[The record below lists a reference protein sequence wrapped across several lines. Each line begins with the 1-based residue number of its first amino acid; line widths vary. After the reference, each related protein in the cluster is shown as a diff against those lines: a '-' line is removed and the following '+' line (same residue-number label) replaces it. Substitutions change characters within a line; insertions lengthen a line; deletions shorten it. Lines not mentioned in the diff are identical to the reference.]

1 MTGRVT
7 NSISFQSGDPH
18 GACNGLFRIELEG
31 LDTVELRP
39 HQAFIIPKRLLLRP
53 VVPQRSAVLMIE
65 RADVVATG
73 N

>member
-7 NSISFQSGDPH
+7 NSISFRSGDPH

-39 HQAFIIPKRLLLRP
+39 HQAFIIPKTVAAPPRRAATQRRLDDRT
-53 VVPQRSAVLMIE
+53 R
-65 RADVVATG
+65 RCCRHR
-73 N
+73 